1 MALSRGPLRSLHLL
15 LLATSALLLAP
26 SVASAAWTVTPTP
39 NVSGASLTELRAVD
53 CSSADSCMAVGGVF
67 VPPTNALV
75 AEHWDGAS
83 WQMVPTTQAS
93 GPTYLNGV
101 SCPWRN
107 VCFAVGS
114 STSSSGTRTPVIELW
129 NGSNWSI
136 QTSPNVPNGTLDAI
150 SCSGL
155 LACTAVGTVNDPS
168 SGDTRPLAERWDPT
182 GWHVQSTPDP
192 TGSQNDEL
200 VSVSCALRRT
210 CTAVGRS
217 ITFLASGGTSS
228 SPLVE
233 RWFGRVNSWGLQ
245 SAPKP
250 AGAES
255 ASLTGVSC
263 PDGPVCVAVG
273 SSQAHFEFDSL
284 LAERRIGPTW
294 SIQPLPDPP
303 SDTFPPRDFSAVS
316 CLTRRSCHAI
326 GVAAM
331 QTDVGLIA
339 GHFDGGSWRLESFA
353 PGRPLPSALFVPGI
367 SCPSRLFCMAV
378 GHWQYKFS
386 GATLAAK
393 WTP

>member
-1 MALSRGPLRSLHLL
+1 MSLRSIRLVLI
-15 LLATSALLLAP
+15 AIAAMLLAP
-26 SVASAAWTVTPTP
+26 SAASAAWTVTPTP

-67 VPPTNALV
+67 VPPTSAPV
-75 AEHWDGAS
+75 AEHWDGTS

-93 GPTYLNGV
+93 GLTSLNGV

-136 QTSPNVPNGTLDAI
+136 QPSPNVPNAELQAV

-155 LACTAVGTVNDPS
+155 LACTAVGNTVYPS
-168 SGDTRPLAERWDPT
+168 AVQPFVERWDAT
-182 GWHVQSTPDP
+182 SWHVQSTPAVP
-192 TGSQNDEL
+192 GSESSSLSD
-200 VSVSCALRRT
+200 VSCPLKRT
-210 CTAVGRS
+210 CTAVGQS
-217 ITFLASGGTSS
+217 AAGGFT

-233 RWFGRVNSWGLQ
+233 RWFGRVNAWGLQ
-245 SAPKP
+245 AAPKP
-250 AGAES
+250 AGAEN
-255 ASLTGVSC
+255 ASFAGVSC

-284 LAERRIGPTW
+284 LAERRIGLTW

-303 SDTFPPRDFSAVS
+303 PDTFPPRDFSAVS
-316 CLTRRSCHAI
+316 CAARRSCHAI

-353 PGRPLPSALFVPGI
+353 PGRPLPSALFLPGI

-378 GHWQYKFS
+378 GYWQYKFS